1 MVNNNWADLFC
12 FRIKVNRMSYLKSLM
27 AFSKTTFGRIL
38 LFIIVVC
45 VLLEILMF
53 IFPELREI
61 EESIDRAIG
70 LK

>member
-1 MVNNNWADLFC
+1 
-12 FRIKVNRMSYLKSLM
+12 MSYLKSLM